1 MNITL
6 VSSSFLFPGNLAWN
20 KINMKKNFCEIG
32 DYKILQDKK
41 KDFVVLVLFLKDFYN
56 NNFNEYLKILRL
68 LDNRSK
74 DKEMGTLVMISSF
87 KSENIIKI
95 NRVSTMDKHI
105 TIEQKWENTQ
115 HSKKNKKWYKVNEL

>member
-41 KDFVVLVLFLKDFYN
+41 KDFVVLVLFLQDFYN
-56 NNFNEYLKILRL
+56 NNFNEYLPILRL

-95 NRVSTMDKHI
+95 N
-105 TIEQKWENTQ
+105 N
-115 HSKKNKKWYKVNEL
+115 L